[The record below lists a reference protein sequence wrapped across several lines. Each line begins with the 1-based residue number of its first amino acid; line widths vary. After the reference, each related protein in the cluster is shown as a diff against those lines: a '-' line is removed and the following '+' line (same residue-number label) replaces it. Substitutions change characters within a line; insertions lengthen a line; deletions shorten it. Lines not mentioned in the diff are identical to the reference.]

1 MLPSSIFDGGT
12 RDMADE
18 LDERLRRIA
27 VNVTEEL
34 IDAAI
39 PLDSSHCMI
48 ADAIKAAVPEARSVI
63 VDLAAIRWTNSKEG
77 KRYIYFTPGSVQ
89 DVLLQFDNGV
99 KPQPFRFVLRAPAQV
114 TNSGP
119 DKIKRGGRV
128 TQGFVNVT
136 GDTRDTATKIG
147 GTPPGLGPLSN
158 MPAPPAPQRATGQQA
173 DVPETHEETDET
185 VQLNP
190 PKTYSNRGQRFER
203 SGDEMRGRRR
213 QFGIRRMGR
222 PKLELGE

>member
-1 MLPSSIFDGGT
+1 MLRLSKIDEGVGA
-12 RDMADE
+12 MADE
-18 LDERLRRIA
+18 SDDKLRRVT

-48 ADAIKAAVPEARSVI
+48 ADAIKAAVPEARSVV

-99 KPQPFRFVLRAPAQV
+99 KPRPFRFVLRAPAQI
-114 TNSGP
+114 TNAGP

-128 TQGFVNVT
+128 TQKFANVT
-136 GDTRDTATKIG
+136 GDASDSATKIG

-158 MPAPPAPQRATGQQA
+158 LPQRPTTS
-173 DVPETHEETDET
+173 ENRET
-185 VQLNP
+185 VPLDP

-222 PKLELGE
+222 PKLELDA

>member
-1 MLPSSIFDGGT
+1 
-12 RDMADE
+12 MAGE
-18 LDERLRRIA
+18 LDAQLRRIT

-48 ADAIKAAVPEARSVI
+48 ADAIKVAVPEARSVI

-89 DVLLQFDNGV
+89 DVLLQFDNGT

-136 GDTRDTATKIG
+136 GDSRDSSTKIG
-147 GTPPGLGPLSN
+147 GTAPGLGPLSN
-158 MPAPPAPQRATGQQA
+158 MPATPESQRGARQQA
-173 DVPETHEETDET
+173 DMPEPHEHTET
-185 VQLNP
+185 VQLEP

>member
-1 MLPSSIFDGGT
+1 MDSTPSAPG
-12 RDMADE
+12 E
-18 LDERLRRIA
+18 KLKRID
-27 VNVTEEL
+27 VNVTETL
-34 IDAAI
+34 IEAAI

-48 ADAIKAAVPEARSVI
+48 ADAIKAALPHARSI
-63 VDLAAIRWTNSKEG
+63 MVDLATIRWTDARIG

-99 KPQPFRFVLRAPAQV
+99 KPRPFRFVLRAPAQI

-128 TQGFVNVT
+128 TQKFENVT
-136 GDTRDTATKIG
+136 DDPGNSATKIG
-147 GTPPGLGPLSN
+147 GSPPGLGPLSN
-158 MPAPPAPQRATGQQA
+158 LPEAQPTTPPTMDSESPQAETESTSPVPAPSTSTPDRA
-173 DVPETHEETDET
+173 
-185 VQLNP
+185 
-190 PKTYSNRGQRFER
+190 KRFER

-222 PKLELGE
+222 PKIELAD

>member
-1 MLPSSIFDGGT
+1 
-12 RDMADE
+12 MADV
-18 LDERLRRIA
+18 LDETLRRIT

-34 IDAAI
+34 IEAAI

-48 ADAIKAAVPEARSVI
+48 ADAIKATVPEARSVV
-63 VDLAAIRWTNSKEG
+63 VDLAAIRWTNVKEG

-99 KPQPFRFVLRAPAQV
+99 KPQPFRFVLRAPAQI

-128 TQGFVNVT
+128 TQKFANVT
-136 GDTRDTATKIG
+136 GNPTDSATKIG

-158 MPAPPAPQRATGQQA
+158 LPIAPPLNDLPVASPSQPVDNAMQA
-173 DVPETHEETDET
+173 EASSEGNQNSETA
-185 VQLNP
+185 QLNP
-190 PKTYSNRGQRFER
+190 PKQYSNRGQRFER
-203 SGDEMRGRRR
+203 SGDVMRGRRR

-222 PKLELGE
+222 PKLDLDAQ

>member
-1 MLPSSIFDGGT
+1 MTDALTEKLP
-12 RDMADE
+12 
-18 LDERLRRIA
+18 RIT

-63 VDLAAIRWTNSKEG
+63 VDLAAIRWTNSREG

-89 DVLLQFDNGV
+89 DVLLQFDNGI

-128 TQGFVNVT
+128 TTGFVNMT
-136 GDTRDTATKIG
+136 GDTRDSATKIG
-147 GTPPGLGPLSN
+147 GTPPGIGPLSN
-158 MPAPPAPQRATGQQA
+158 LPATPEPQSLTHAPQTDA
-173 DVPETHEETDET
+173 PEPNTTS
-185 VQLNP
+185 VQLP
-190 PKTYSNRGQRFER
+190 APKTYSNRGQRFER

-213 QFGIRRMGR
+213 QFGVRRMGR